1 MNDDALTSPN
11 LLLNRSRSE
20 RGMTLVELMI
30 VVAIV
35 GVLASIAIVSYN
47 SYVEEA
53 HLTEMRQYA
62 QDVERGQEDFHSRH
76 GTYLDP
82 TEYDGERE
90 YEHGD
95 DAWAEL
101 LQFDHEL
108 PEQFTIET
116 DGGGPDDN
124 CDVTNCSDADPSN
137 EDVNWFAV
145 RVEYDDLSYDI
156 FYTSELSSPIE
167 VEPAND

>member
-1 MNDDALTSPN
+1 MNDDAHTSPTLPLN
-11 LLLNRSRSE
+11 LCRTT

-35 GVLASIAIVSYN
+35 GVLASIAIVSYS

-53 HLTEMRQYA
+53 QLTEMRQYA
-62 QDVERGQEDFHSRH
+62 QDVERGQRDFHSRH

-82 TEYDGERE
+82 TDQGGGRE
-90 YEHGD
+90 YENGD
-95 DAWAEL
+95 DVWNDL
-101 LQFDHEL
+101 LQFDHNL
-108 PEQFTIET
+108 PEQITIET
-116 DGGGPDDN
+116 DGGGPDDG
-124 CDVTNCSDADPSN
+124 CDVTNCADADPSG
-137 EDVNWFAV
+137 EGVNWFAV

>member
-1 MNDDALTSPN
+1 MNDDAHTSPTLPLN
-11 LLLNRSRSE
+11 LCRTT

-30 VVAIV
+30 VVAVV
-35 GVLASIAIVSYN
+35 GILASIAIVSYS

-62 QDVERGQEDFHSRH
+62 QDVERGQRDFHSRH

-82 TEYDGERE
+82 TDQGGGRE
-90 YEHGD
+90 YENGNE
-95 DAWAEL
+95 AWTQL
-101 LQFDHEL
+101 LQFDHTL

-124 CDVTNCSDADPSN
+124 CDVTNCDIDDPSN
-137 EDVNWFAV
+137 GDVNWFAV
-145 RVEYDDLSYDI
+145 RVQYDDID
-156 FYTSELSSPIE
+156 FEVFHTSELGAPID
-167 VEPAND
+167 VNMAD